1 MFSRRDVMVGAV
13 ASSLT
18 LAAVALAR
26 SPGPRAMPSS
36 VFDWTEIEVRT
47 TATGERREFF
57 AGKTAT
63 MDRLT
68 CHVTTLKAGEAPH
81 PPHQHPEEELIIV
94 KEGTL
99 EAMQKGRT
107 TKLGPGSVIFE
118 ASDDLHG
125 LRNVGATPA
134 SYFVVKFWPLGTYEE
149 TAN

>member
-1 MFSRRDVMVGAV
+1 MFTRRDVWVGAL
-13 ASSLT
+13 AACLT
-18 LAAVALAR
+18 LAAVALAQ
-26 SPGPRAMPSS
+26 SPGAGVMPSAT
-36 VFDWTEIEVRT
+36 FDWTEIEVRT

-118 ASDDLHG
+118 ASNDLHG

-134 SYFVVKFWPLGTYEE
+134 SYFVIKFWPPGTYQE
-149 TAN
+149 TDN

>member
-1 MFSRRDVMVGAV
+1 MLTRRDLFVGV
-13 ASSLT
+13 AASCLT
-18 LAAVALAR
+18 FAALAMAQTPGAAV
-26 SPGPRAMPSS
+26 MPSS

-47 TATGERREFF
+47 TPTGERREFF

-63 MDRLT
+63 LDRLT

-99 EAMQKGRT
+99 EAMQKGKT

-118 ASDDLHG
+118 ASNDLHG

-134 SYFVVKFWPLGTYEE
+134 SYFVVKFWPPGTYTE
-149 TAN
+149 TDN

>member
-1 MFSRRDVMVGAV
+1 
-13 ASSLT
+13 
-18 LAAVALAR
+18 
-26 SPGPRAMPSS
+26 MPSS
-36 VFDWTEIEVRT
+36 AFDWTEIEVRT

-57 AGKTAT
+57 GGKTAT
-63 MDRLT
+63 LDRLT

-107 TKLGPGSVIFE
+107 AKLGPGSVIFE
-118 ASDDLHG
+118 ASNDLHG

-134 SYFVVKFWPLGTYEE
+134 SYFVIKFWPPGMYRE
-149 TAN
+149 AGN